1 MFYKSNNTLMSKYKT
16 TGNQTLSDAEN
27 AAQKLSDRGNPQVK
41 LVSVTDFEMFRS
53 IITFVK

>member
-1 MFYKSNNTLMSKYKT
+1 MSKYKT